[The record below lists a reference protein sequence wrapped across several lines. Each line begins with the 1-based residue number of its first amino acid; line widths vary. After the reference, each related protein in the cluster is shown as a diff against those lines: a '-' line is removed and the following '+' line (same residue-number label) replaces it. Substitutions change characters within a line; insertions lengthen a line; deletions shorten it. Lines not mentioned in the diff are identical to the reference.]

1 MTLIDGDRRD
11 PETFAVIGAAM
22 AVHAELGH
30 GFLEA
35 VYQEALQRELAAR
48 GVPHGREVAL
58 PVFYRGALLQTAYRA
73 DFVCFGSVIVEVKA
87 IHRLSGIEEA
97 QVINYLKA
105 SGMQRAMLLN
115 FGALRLEYK
124 RLVLN
129 LPDEPARIRMTSKR
143 DSENES
149 ADDADVRR

>member
-1 MTLIDGDRRD
+1 MIRAELDKRD
-11 PETFAVIGAAM
+11 PETYAVIGAAM

-35 VYQEALQRELAAR
+35 VYQESLQREFAAR

-58 PVFYRGALLQTAYRA
+58 PVFYRGVLLNTAYRA

-87 IHRLSGIEEA
+87 LHRLTGIEEA

-115 FGALRLEYK
+115 FGSPSLEYR

-129 LPDEPARIRMTSKR
+129 LREPAPSPNDTL
-143 DSENES
+143 
-149 ADDADVRR
+149 VRR

>member
-1 MTLIDGDRRD
+1 MTLVDLDKRD
-11 PETFAVIGAAM
+11 PQTYAVIGAAM
-22 AVHAELGH
+22 AVHGELGH

-48 GVPHGREVAL
+48 GVPHGREVLL
-58 PVFYRGALLQTAYRA
+58 PVFYRGALLNTAYRA
-73 DFVCFGSVIVEVKA
+73 DFVCFGSVVVEVKA
-87 IHRLSGIEEA
+87 INRLSGIEEA

-105 SGMQRAMLLN
+105 SGMHRAMLLN

-129 LPDEPARIRMTSKR
+129 LPAATSSGDETLIRR
-143 DSENES
+143 
-149 ADDADVRR
+149 

>member
-1 MTLIDGDRRD
+1 MIRAELDKRD
-11 PETFAVIGAAM
+11 PQTYAVIGAAM

-35 VYQEALQRELAAR
+35 VYQEALQREFAAR
-48 GVPHGREVAL
+48 GIPHGREVPL
-58 PVFYRGALLQTAYRA
+58 PVSYRGALLNTAYRA

-87 IHRLSGIEEA
+87 LHRLSGIEEA

-115 FGALRLEYK
+115 FGSPSLEYR

-129 LPDEPARIRMTSKR
+129 LQAFPQTPNDTL
-143 DSENES
+143 
-149 ADDADVRR
+149 VRR

>member
-1 MTLIDGDRRD
+1 MLRGDLDKRD
-11 PETFAVIGAAM
+11 PETYAVIGAAM
-22 AVHAELGH
+22 TVHAELGH

-35 VYQEALQRELAAR
+35 VYQEALQREFAAR

-58 PVFYRGALLQTAYRA
+58 PVSYRGAVLNTAYRA

-87 IHRLSGIEEA
+87 LHRLSGIEEA

-115 FGALRLEYK
+115 FGSLSLEYR

-129 LPDEPARIRMTSKR
+129 LHTSVQTPDDTF
-143 DSENES
+143 
-149 ADDADVRR
+149 VRR